1 MNRKTTKSTT
11 TPRSTITE
19 DTALLKTLPSAAI
32 LRCSSSPDFT
42 ARRARAQGCASAG
55 NFVYSQLRM
64 APDLSELDYYAL
76 LGVAPN
82 ASADEIKAG
91 FHAFARRFHPD
102 RYAGDAER
110 AAHAT
115 RIYQRGTEAYR
126 VLTNAEQ
133 RRLYDERLG
142 KGQLRLSPEVAR
154 RSSFRPSGA
163 PGAPEGYAPR
173 ARPFVVRA
181 EQALRSKDYQ
191 QAKLNL
197 QIALQH
203 DAGNAGLRRK
213 LEDVDA
219 LLKPR

>member
-1 MNRKTTKSTT
+1 M
-11 TPRSTITE
+11 
-19 DTALLKTLPSAAI
+19 
-32 LRCSSSPDFT
+32 
-42 ARRARAQGCASAG
+42 AR
-55 NFVYSQLRM
+55 
-64 APDLSELDYYAL
+64 DLSELDYYTL

-82 ASADEIKAG
+82 ASADDIKAG

-102 RYAGDAER
+102 RYAGEAER

-133 RRLYDERLG
+133 RRVYDGQLG
-142 KGQLRLSPEVAR
+142 SGQLRLSGEAAR
-154 RSSFRPSGA
+154 RTSFRPSGA
-163 PGAPEGYAPR
+163 PGASEGYAPR

-203 DAGNAGLRRK
+203 DAGNTGLRRK

-219 LLKPR
+219 LLKAR